1 ENIAFDHRVAGPFQR
16 LPAYLL
22 DLLIR
27 CMSFLIL
34 CLVGVLALG
43 FQFGVAWSLVLY
55 FVLYVFYGGF
65 FETVWNGQT
74 PGKRLLR
81 LRVVTI
87 NGEPI
92 NGTQAVLRNVLRIVD
107 GFPPATLMIPLAFLE
122 VEFPLIIPTFQVALF
137 ATMATSGYQ

>member
-1 ENIAFDHRVAGPFQR
+1 MAERHNEFDTRIAIITPENIAFDHRVAGPFQR

-22 DLLIR
+22 DLVIR
-27 CMSFLIL
+27 GVSFLIL

-43 FQFGVAWSLVLY
+43 FQFGVGWSLVLY

-74 PGKRLLR
+74 PGKRMLR

-87 NGEPI
+87 NG
-92 NGTQAVLRNVLRIVD
+92 
-107 GFPPATLMIPLAFLE
+107 
-122 VEFPLIIPTFQVALF
+122 
-137 ATMATSGYQ
+137 